1 MLKIAITGNI
11 ASGKS
16 LFENFLKERGYKV
29 LCLDC
34 VTHFLYENST
44 VLQEFLLK
52 KFNTK
57 TRKEIADIV
66 FQDVVQK
73 KELEDFIYPLIL
85 NEMNAFFA
93 AHKDEPVVFVSAALL
108 FEAGFDK
115 YFDKTLLITTD
126 KNIRLQ
132 RLMKRNGLTETEA
145 LSRINSQMREEV
157 KKELSDYVIDNSLYI
172 GALELKADDFI
183 KEILQEH

>member
-11 ASGKS
+11 ASGKT
-16 LFENFLKERGYKV
+16 LFEKHLALAGFKV
-29 LCLDC
+29 LCLDK

-85 NEMNAFFA
+85 NEMTAFFA

-115 YFDKTLLITTD
+115 YFDKTVLITANE
-126 KNIRLQ
+126 NIRLQ
-132 RLMKRNGLTETEA
+132 RLMKRSNLTEAEA
-145 LSRINSQMREEV
+145 LARIKSQMQEDT
-157 KKELSDYVIDNSLYI
+157 KKELADFAIDNSGSKEEFKNAAKNFLA
-172 GALELKADDFI
+172 ALAVL
-183 KEILQEH
+183 